1 MISIKV
7 SENISISQTLKSDC
21 DVMVEYL
28 TDKDVFKTTLN
39 IPYPYTLKDA
49 QSIINYFEKLKVKSG
64 KITNWAISNKDSKL
78 IGVIGF
84 HDGIKSHKSE
94 IGYWLAKPYWGKGI
108 MTEVLQKV
116 CDIAFQKFKLL
127 RITATVFENNL
138 ASAKVLEKCNF
149 VLEGACLKNY
159 YVKEDKVI
167 NAKLYALTK

>member
-1 MISIKV
+1 
-7 SENISISQTLKSDC
+7 
-21 DVMVEYL
+21 
-28 TDKDVFKTTLN
+28 
-39 IPYPYTLKDA
+39 
-49 QSIINYFEKLKVKSG
+49 
-64 KITNWAISNKDSKL
+64 
-78 IGVIGF
+78 
-84 HDGIKSHKSE
+84 
-94 IGYWLAKPYWGKGI
+94 